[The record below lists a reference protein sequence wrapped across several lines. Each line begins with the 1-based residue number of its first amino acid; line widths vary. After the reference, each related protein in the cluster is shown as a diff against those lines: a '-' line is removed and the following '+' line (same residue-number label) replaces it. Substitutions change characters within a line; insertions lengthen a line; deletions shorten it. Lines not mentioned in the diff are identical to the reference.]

1 MGKPRFIDV
10 FSGCGG
16 LSLGLEAAGWKG
28 IFAIEKHADAFAT
41 LKHNLIDRDG
51 SGFEWPDW
59 LPKAAAAI
67 EDLLDDRHGELE
79 ALRGSVDL
87 IAGGPPCQG
96 FSMAGKRRPDDPR
109 NRMTEHYLRLVEL
122 VEPKVILIEN
132 VRGFTS
138 AEHKDPVDGKHS
150 TYERHVLDRLKALGY
165 QAWSKLLMAS
175 EWGVPQRR
183 PRFFIVA
190 VKQTDLLGLDPFLRL
205 EVSRKAFV
213 ERKGLRFDVP
223 TTTRDAIG
231 DLEID
236 GTELQ
241 PNLDGGV
248 KGFQQIKYEPLQKQ
262 NPYLKLMRADAPDD
276 LDGLRIPRHSAEVT
290 ARFQNILETCRPGM
304 HVSEQ
309 DRTRLAMKKR
319 SLTPLAPDAPA
330 CTITTLP
337 DDVVHYSEARILTVR
352 ECARL
357 QSFPD
362 WFSFKG
368 PYTTGGSRRV
378 SACPRYT
385 QVGNAVP
392 PLLAEAL
399 GEVLI
404 GLLTLTRD
412 KCVDAGEVLE
422 LV

>member
-1 MGKPRFIDV
+1 MTKRLFIDV

-28 IFAIEKHADAFAT
+28 TFAIEKHADAFET
-41 LKHNLIDRDG
+41 LKQNLINREG
-51 SGFEWPDW
+51 AGFDWPQW
-59 LPKAAAAI
+59 LPKAAITI
-67 EDLLDDRHGELE
+67 EDLLENRRPELA
-79 ALRGSVDL
+79 ALRGTVDL

-96 FSMAGKRRPDDPR
+96 FSMAGKRKPDDPR
-109 NRMTEHYLRLVEL
+109 NRMTEHYLELVEL
-122 VEPKVILIEN
+122 VQPKIILIEN

-138 AEHKDPVDGKHS
+138 AERKDPVDGRYS
-150 TYERHVLDRLKALGY
+150 TYERHVLTRLRSLGY
-165 QAWSKLLMAS
+165 QAWSKLLLAS
-175 EWGVPQRR
+175 DWGVPQRR
-183 PRFFIVA
+183 PRFFIIA
-190 VKQTDLLGLDPFLRL
+190 IRQTGLLGLDPFLRL

-223 TTTRDAIG
+223 TSARDAIA
-231 DLEID
+231 DLEI
-236 GTELQ
+236 GGKELQ

-248 KGFQQIKYEPLQKQ
+248 KGFQEIKYRQPAEQ
-262 NPYLKLMRADAPDD
+262 NAYLKLMRADSRGT
-276 LDGLRIPRHSAEVT
+276 LDGLRLPRHSDDVT
-290 ARFQNILETCRPGM
+290 SRFRDILETCRPGM
-304 HVSEQ
+304 HLSEQ
-309 DRTRLAMKKR
+309 DRARLAMKKR

-337 DDVVHYSEARILTVR
+337 DDVVHYSEPRILTVR

-362 WFSFKG
+362 WFSFTG

-399 GEVLI
+399 GEVLT
-404 GLLTLTRD
+404 GLLAFTSNER
-412 KCVDAGEVLE
+412 VDTGEVLE
-422 LV
+422 LA

>member
-16 LSLGLEAAGWKG
+16 LSLGLENAGWQG

-41 LKHNLIDRDG
+41 LQHNLIDRTG
-51 SGFEWPDW
+51 YGFEWPEW
-59 LPKAAAAI
+59 LSKSAAAI
-67 EDLLDDRHGELE
+67 EDLLEERHVELA
-79 ALRGSVDL
+79 ALQGSVDL

-96 FSMAGKRRPDDPR
+96 FSMAGKRKPDDPR

-122 VEPKVILIEN
+122 VQPQVILIEN

-138 AEHKDPVDGKHS
+138 AEHKDPVDGKFS
-150 TYERHVLDRLKALGY
+150 TYERYVLDRLEAQGY

-175 EWGVPQRR
+175 DWGVPQRR
-183 PRFFIVA
+183 PRFFIIA
-190 VKQTDLLGLDPFLRL
+190 MKRTDQLGLDPFLRL

-213 ERKGLRFDVP
+213 EHKGLQFDLP

-231 DLEID
+231 DLETR
-236 GTELQ
+236 GKELK

-248 KGFQQIKYEPLQKQ
+248 KGFQQIGYGPPPVL
-262 NPYLKLMRADAPDD
+262 NPYLKLMRAGAPDNI
-276 LDGLRIPRHSAEVT
+276 DGLRLPRHGIEVT
-290 ARFQNILETCRPGM
+290 ARFENILETCRRGM
-304 HVSEQ
+304 HLSEQ

-319 SLTPLAPDAPA
+319 SLTPLSPDAPA

-337 DDVVHYSEARILTVR
+337 DDVIHYSEPRILTVR

-404 GLLTLTRD
+404 GLLAVASEDRI
-412 KCVDAGEVLE
+412 DARQVLE
-422 LV
+422 LA

>member
-1 MGKPRFIDV
+1 MGKPRFIDI

-16 LSLGLEAAGWKG
+16 LSLGLETAGWAG
-28 IFAIEKHADAFAT
+28 TFAIEKHADAFET
-41 LKHNLIDRDG
+41 LRHNLIDRKG
-51 SGFEWPDW
+51 GGFYWPEW
-59 LPKAAAAI
+59 LFKAAHSI
-67 EDLLDDRHGELE
+67 EDILNARRDELK
-79 ALRGSVDL
+79 ALRGTVDL

-109 NRMTEHYLRLVEL
+109 NKMTEHYLELVEL
-122 VEPKVILIEN
+122 VQPKVILIEN

-150 TYERHVLDRLKALGY
+150 TYERYVLNRLKMLGY

-175 EWGVPQRR
+175 DWGVPQRR
-183 PRFFIVA
+183 PRFFIIA
-190 VKQTDLLGLDPFLRL
+190 IKQSAQLGLDPFLRL
-205 EVSRKAFV
+205 EVFRKAFL

-223 TTTRDAIG
+223 TTVRDAIG
-231 DLEID
+231 DLETS
-236 GTELQ
+236 GKELRV
-241 PNLDGGV
+241 NTDGGV
-248 KGFQQIKYEPLQKQ
+248 KGFQQIRYVPPSEL
-262 NPYLKLMRADAPDD
+262 NPYLKLMRADALDD
-276 LDGLRIPRHSAEVT
+276 VDGLRIPRHGDEVA
-290 ARFQNILETCRPGM
+290 ARFQNILETCRKGM
-304 HVSEQ
+304 HLSEE
-309 DRTRLAMKKR
+309 DRVRLSMKKR
-319 SLTPLAPDAPA
+319 SLTPLAADAPA

-337 DDVVHYSEARILTVR
+337 DDVVHYSEPRILTVR

-368 PYTTGGSRRV
+368 PYTTGGSRRI

-399 GEVLI
+399 GEVLMS
-404 GLLTLTRD
+404 LLVLASD
-412 KCVDAGEVLE
+412 DSVDARQVFE
-422 LV
+422 LA